1 MIDKTLKKILCALAF
16 LSICWSLPVYAS
28 RPDEDKEA
36 MKKLLSL
43 DLEELMTISVASK
56 REEKVEAAPGVITVV
71 TAKDIQRYGAM
82 DIRDLLMRL
91 PNTYIFGTSL
101 FRDSVT
107 SFRGG
112 NARGSDNHELILLN
126 GRPMREGFN
135 GTMTAPI
142 YRNIP
147 LETIEKIEV
156 IRGPGSVLYGT
167 NAFSG
172 VINIVTKK
180 PTEKLNASVTGG
192 YGSFNTAFTSAALSQ
207 KVDDVELL
215 VAGRYLDS
223 AGWNFQS
230 RDLSGIAGS
239 QDYAKNNYGYLGQG
253 KYKGLTL
260 TGFSGRD
267 NENVLLGITG
277 LWRTPN
283 KTSDWERNFF
293 DAQYEHDLTRD
304 WKTKLNFTLNNVNG
318 DSQGR
323 LRSFNDFLFEPSL
336 YGKLFDRINTVA
348 GFTYLKQEGNLLT
361 ENTPYSND
369 RFSTYLQGD
378 YSPLDFLKLI
388 GGVQVNKQQG
398 LDYNFSPRGGAII
411 NANPNTGLKL
421 LYGEAYR
428 SATGAEQLPTAVSP
442 PAFGLRPEIN
452 STFDAQLFYSNH
464 KYYTALTYYKTH
476 LTDAIVTVP
485 DPLGIKS
492 VNAGWIDYQGIELE
506 GKAAITAQLDFTGS
520 VSRQFNKDDTGN
532 TEIGRVP
539 QLMVRTGAAYNW
551 EKGYALGLFNNHYS
565 DAGTIA
571 GARLLNQPANG
582 YDFLTLNASMNVRK
596 VTGFSGI
603 PDMTFNL
610 YGDNLLKN
618 DLVYFPVLGAGT
630 AINTLPIL
638 PGRAF
643 YGSASVRF

>member
-1 MIDKTLKKILCALAF
+1 MNNKRLKLTLICF
-16 LSICWSLPVYAS
+16 LSLCVSHTAYAS
-28 RPDEDKEA
+28 DSDEDKA
-36 MKKLLSL
+36 VMKKMLTL

-56 REEKVEAAPGVITVV
+56 REEKIENAPGVISVI
-71 TAKDIQRYGAM
+71 TAKDIQSYGAM
-82 DIRDLLMRL
+82 DLRDLLMRL
-91 PNTYIFGTSL
+91 PNTYIFSTSL

-147 LETIEKIEV
+147 LEIIEKIEV

-172 VINIVTKK
+172 VINIVTQK
-180 PTEKLNASVTGG
+180 PTEKMNASVTGG
-192 YGSFNTAFTSAALSQ
+192 YGSFNTAFTSASVSQ
-207 KVDDVELL
+207 KVDDVELM
-215 VAGRYLDS
+215 VAGKALNS
-223 AGWNFQS
+223 AGWNFS
-230 RDLSGIAGS
+230 SKDLRGIPGS
-239 QDYAKNNYGYLGQG
+239 QDYDKNNYGYLGQG
-253 KYKGLTL
+253 SYKGLTL
-260 TGFSGRD
+260 TGFSGRI
-267 NENVLLGITG
+267 NEDVLLGVTG
-277 LWRTPN
+277 LWSAPN

-293 DAQYEHDLTRD
+293 DAQYEYDLTKN

-323 LRSFNDFLFEPSL
+323 LRSFNDFLFEPSI
-336 YGKLFDRINTVA
+336 YGTLFDKISTVA
-348 GFTYLKQEGNLLT
+348 GFTYLKQEGNLIT

-398 LDYNFSPRGGAII
+398 LDYNFSPRGGAILSF
-411 NANPNTGLKL
+411 NPNTGIKL
-421 LYGEAYR
+421 LYGQAYR

-442 PAFGLRPEIN
+442 PSFGLRPEIN
-452 STFDAQLFYSNH
+452 ATFDAQLFYSSP
-464 KYYTALTYYKTH
+464 KYYTALTYYRTR
-476 LTDAIVTVP
+476 LTDAIVTIP

-492 VNAGWIDYQGIELE
+492 VNAGWIEYQGIELE
-506 GKAAITAQLDFTGS
+506 GKAAITSQLDLTGS
-520 VSRQFNKDDTGN
+520 VSHQFNKDDTGN

-539 QLMVRTGAAYNW
+539 QFMIKTGAAYNW
-551 EKGYALGLFNNHYS
+551 EKGYSLGLHNNHYS
-565 DAGTIA
+565 DAGRIS
-571 GARLLNQPANG
+571 GARLLNPPADG
-582 YDFLTLNASMNVRK
+582 YDFLTLKASMNVRK
-596 VTGFSGI
+596 VAGI
-603 PDMTFNL
+603 SSVPDMMFNL

-630 AINTLPIL
+630 ALNTLPIL

-643 YGSASVRF
+643 YGSVSIRY

>member
-1 MIDKTLKKILCALAF
+1 MNNKRLKLTLICFFSLCISFTA
-16 LSICWSLPVYAS
+16 YAS
-28 RPDEDKEA
+28 DSDEDKAA
-36 MKKLLSL
+36 MKKMLTL
-43 DLEELMTISVASK
+43 DMEELMTISVASK
-56 REEKVEAAPGVITVV
+56 REEKIEGAPGVISVI
-71 TAKDIQRYGAM
+71 TAKDIQSYGAM
-82 DIRDLLMRL
+82 DLRDLLMRL
-91 PNTYIFGTSL
+91 PNTYIFMTSL

-135 GTMTAPI
+135 GTITAPI

-147 LETIEKIEV
+147 LEIIEKIEV

-180 PTEKLNASVTGG
+180 PTEKMDASITGG
-192 YGSFNTAFTSAALSQ
+192 YGSFNTAFTSASASQ

-215 VAGRYLDS
+215 VAGRALNS
-223 AGWNFQS
+223 TGWNFEAK
-230 RDLSGIAGS
+230 DLRGVPGS
-239 QDYAKNNYGYLGQG
+239 QDYDKNNYGYLGQG
-253 KYKGLTL
+253 SYKDLTL
-260 TGFSGRD
+260 TGFSGRI
-267 NENVLLGITG
+267 NEDVLVGITG
-277 LWRTPN
+277 LWSAKN

-293 DAQYEHDLTRD
+293 DAQYEHDLNQT
-304 WKTKLNFTLNNVNG
+304 WKTRLNFTLNNVNG

-336 YGKLFDRINTVA
+336 YGKLFDRVNTVA
-348 GFTYLKQEGNLLT
+348 GFTYLKQEGNLIT

-378 YSPLDFLKLI
+378 YSPMEFLKLI

-398 LDYNFSPRGGAII
+398 LDYNFSPRGGAIV
-411 NANPNTGLKL
+411 NFNPNTGLKL

-442 PAFGLRPEIN
+442 PAFGLKPEIN
-452 STFDAQLFYSNH
+452 STFDAQLFYSTP
-464 KYYTALTYYKTH
+464 KYYTAFTYYRTH
-476 LTDAIVTVP
+476 LSDAIVTVS

-492 VNAGWIDYQGIELE
+492 VNAGSIDYQGIELE
-506 GKAAITAQLDFTGS
+506 GKAAITPHLDFTGS
-520 VSRQFNKDDTGN
+520 VSRQFNEDDTGN

-539 QLMVRTGAAYNW
+539 QLMVKTGAAYNW
-551 EKGYALGLFNNHYS
+551 EKGYSLGLFNNHYS

-571 GARLLNQPANG
+571 GARMLNPPASG

-596 VTGFSGI
+596 VTGLSGI
-603 PDMTFNL
+603 PDIKINL

-618 DLVYFPVLGAGT
+618 DLVFFPVMGAGT

-643 YGSASVRF
+643 YGSVSVRY